1 MGLLAWLGRQK
12 TRAVAALV
20 LVGIFLPA
28 LGEYL
33 KPYVTEAVFGV
44 LIVAFLRIDFSAVR
58 SHLRNPAMVLA
69 ASAWTTLVI
78 PLLFALG
85 CWLGDMEAI
94 SPALFLALMLQ
105 AVTSP
110 MMAAPAFAAL
120 MGLDATLVLL
130 AFIVSSAVTPFSAP
144 VFAALMGLELP
155 LSPLS
160 LGLKLFGILA
170 GSAFIGIGLRRIMGD
185 DAVTKYRDQLDGLNI
200 LVLFVFI
207 VAVMGEVGLALLS
220 RPYTVFAIMMLA
232 FAVYA
237 VILAVSYLAFAHR
250 GREQAF
256 AIAMMTSQ
264 RNMGL
269 MLAGTGGALPDL
281 TWLYI
286 AVGQFPIYL
295 SPQLLQP
302 VARLVNRPKT

>member
-1 MGLLAWLGRQK
+1 MGLLAWLGKQK
-12 TRAVAALV
+12 TRAVTALV
-20 LVGIFLPA
+20 LIGIFLPA
-28 LGEYL
+28 LGSYL
-33 KPYVTEAVFGV
+33 KPFVTEAVFAV
-44 LIVAFLRIDFSAVR
+44 LIVAFLRIDFSAAR
-58 SHLRNPAMVLA
+58 SYVQKPGLVVA
-69 ASAWTTLVI
+69 ASAWTTLVV
-78 PLLFALG
+78 PLLFSIA
-85 CWLGDMEAI
+85 CWASDVGAV

-130 AFIVSSAVTPFSAP
+130 SFIVSSAVTPFSAP
-144 VFAALMGLELP
+144 MFAALMGLELP

-160 LGLKLFGILA
+160 LGLKLFGVLT
-170 GSAFIGIGLRRIMGD
+170 GSAFIGIGLRRLVGEA
-185 DAVTKYRDQLDGLNI
+185 AVTRYRDELDGVNI

-207 VAVMGEVGLALLS
+207 AAVMGEVGLALLS
-220 RPYTVFAIMMLA
+220 RPMTVLMLTVLA
-232 FAVYA
+232 FGVYA
-237 VILAVSYLAFAHR
+237 VILVVSYFAFIR
-250 GREQAF
+250 TGRKNAF

-269 MLAGTGGALPDL
+269 MLAGTGGVVPDM

-302 VARLVNRPKT
+302 VARFVNKQET